1 MRLRNLAAQALVS
14 GPGTPSPACT
24 GPRCE
29 RVLLKT
35 TPLSVLTIDPKTL
48 LVLLAGGKKLHRI
61 LRSGCLRASWCD
73 SLQAARADPEVL
85 VGGSGLGRLHL
96 AKEGYLRFSEEIGL
110 QLPMQPAAAAQK
122 ADPMQK
128 TAAWA

>member
-1 MRLRNLAAQALVS
+1 MARSFIAFCGLVAYVLRGVTLCRR
-14 GPGTPSPACT
+14 PG
-24 GPRCE
+24 
-29 RVLLKT
+29 
-35 TPLSVLTIDPKTL
+35 
-48 LVLLAGGKKLHRI
+48 
-61 LRSGCLRASWCD
+61 
-73 SLQAARADPEVL
+73 QADPEVL